1 MLLFNSIFILVSGKL
16 PPRKIAPQLGLGF
29 RSRLGLVL
37 GFGNNQTI
45 TSKKNFPLVRARAWV
60 RVSFVVGWQFS
71 SGEFALEPFVF
82 YNLPTLQG
90 N

>member
-45 TSKKNFPLVRARAWV
+45 TSKKNFPLVR
-60 RVSFVVGWQFS
+60 VSFGVGWQFS
-71 SGEFALEPFVF
+71 SGAFALEPFVF